1 MTTGVAAADTEE
13 GVVAMVEVEEAME
26 VEEDEEVERS
36 DLSLTSH
43 PSLPLSATFPTT
55 SSKVML
61 TPSSRTCAYAR

>member
-13 GVVAMVEVEEAME
+13 GVVVMVEVEEAME

-55 SSKVML
+55 LSKVML

>member
-1 MTTGVAAADTEE
+1 MG
-13 GVVAMVEVEEAME
+13 EVEEAME